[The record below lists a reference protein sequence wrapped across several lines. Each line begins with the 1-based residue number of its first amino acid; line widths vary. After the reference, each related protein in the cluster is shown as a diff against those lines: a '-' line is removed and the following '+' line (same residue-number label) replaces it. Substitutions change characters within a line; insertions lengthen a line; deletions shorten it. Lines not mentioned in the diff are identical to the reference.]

1 WNGYFGKDRF
11 NADQESYYVFDDWAN
26 EEFNFFPDS
35 TNSMRRG
42 LGFRVTARG
51 LQWSNVLVEDIL
63 FMLYDVKNIGTHLHD
78 RVVFGYKFGMGVGAS
93 SSESDNNDD
102 GGKYLLD
109 EDLAISFDV
118 DDAGKP
124 GGWTPVGMIGFS
136 FLESPG
142 NAIDGIDNDQD
153 GQNGTGMLISEETFA
168 PKILNRGDD
177 IVFIDYKTFERYT
190 AKAFEE
196 NLSNQSFSMDQDSI
210 KIFFLKKVIAFTPGD
225 TLQEVTMEHNIDN
238 IDNNLNGL
246 IDEGKGS
253 IFGIDPR
260 TQVKRFLYVGNLSVD
275 YLTGLGQDNLLIDER
290 RDDGIDNNNNWE
302 PLDDVGLD
310 GNKNEMDTG
319 QGDGFPTSGWQ
330 NGIDTEQPG
339 EPHIDKTDIN
349 ESDMI
354 GLTSFELLKPYTV
367 MPLYDDERV
376 WKSLVPGYLD
386 DIVSIGDDTD
396 ISFGSGYFAMFPEQ
410 IERFSLSF
418 QLAYTEENLIRIKN
432 WGALAYAENYQFATA
447 PNTPTL
453 QAIAGDKKVTLIWNS
468 IAEKSFDPLEGYDF
482 EGYRIYRSTDALWS
496 DMEGIT
502 DGYGNIVYRKPLA
515 IFDLVNEYSG
525 FYPIQDRGLMFN
537 LGDNSGITHSWVD
550 TTVTNGIQYYYAVTA
565 YDHGSPSYGIPP
577 TETPIV
583 LNIDQVGGIESI
595 GPNAAR
601 VVPGANAPG
610 MTDLPDDAYAI
621 TNISGRLTENA
632 YFKVVDQR
640 EMRSEHTY
648 QLTFKDSI
656 FTDAETNSASL
667 KPYCFKLMDMSEDR
681 IVVECDDNVYTPG
694 VFEGLEIF
702 LEAAKEYAF
711 NRLNSGW
718 SRSNIYEYDFG
729 LYEYREATGVPMF
742 SDFRIDFGEIGIATS
757 TYLKIATRNYDAKP
771 VNFTITDLQS
781 GESVPF
787 AFYERDKVSL
797 GEGAFTSRI
806 STSTTTIQSDE
817 IIFLKKNEEDADYS
831 VSWCLQFIPGLSVL
845 DTTRWPV
852 AGDFIEFIFDKP
864 FTSADTLIFTTPK
877 KPEYDANIAKVS
889 LDKIRVAPNPYI
901 VSNEFEPVNYYDQGR
916 GDRHLHFIN
925 LPPKCTIRIYTMS
938 GQLVKTITHNVDVDD
953 RGEEIWDML
962 TKENMDIG
970 FGVYFYHV
978 DAGEYG
984 TRIDKFAIIK

>member
-1 WNGYFGKDRF
+1 MKLIKYISVFIQILSMLFGGILLAQMDELHGDYSARAKGLYSANRIRCTFYNDGNIGGRSDQDYRLDWPKNNIDKARYLYDSVPIVGAEVIDVDNQLIHIVSETHGSTTTSGAASSGDLSPTDDWWTWLPLPGFHNPTAQEIAMSDNSGTWPGFWPDKYFAEDPGWSRAWNGYFGKDRF

-35 TNSMRRG
+35 TNLMRRG

-93 SSESDNNDD
+93 SSASDNDDD

-124 GGWTPVGMIGFS
+124 GGWSPVGMIGFS

-153 GQNGTGMLISEETFA
+153 GQNGSGMVIAEETFA
-168 PKILNRGDD
+168 PKILNQGDD

-196 NLSNQSFSMDQDSI
+196 NLSNPSFSMDQDSI

-225 TLQEVTMEHNIDN
+225 TLQEVTMEQNIDN

-275 YLTGLGQDNLLIDER
+275 YLTGFGLDNLLIDER
-290 RDDGIDNNNNWE
+290 RDDGIDNNNNWS
-302 PLDDVGLD
+302 PYDDVGLD
-310 GNKNEMDTG
+310 GNKNEMDEG
-319 QGDGFPTSGWQ
+319 QGDGIPTSGWR

-396 ISFGSGYFAMFPEQ
+396 ISFGSGYFTMFPEQ

-453 QAIAGDKKVTLIWNS
+453 
-468 IAEKSFDPLEGYDF
+468 KS
-482 EGYRIYRSTDALWS
+482 S
-496 DMEGIT
+496 
-502 DGYGNIVYRKPLA
+502 
-515 IFDLVNEYSG
+515 SG
-525 FYPIQDRGLMFN
+525 
-537 LGDNSGITHSWVD
+537 
-550 TTVTNGIQYYYAVTA
+550 
-565 YDHGSPSYGIPP
+565 
-577 TETPIV
+577 
-583 LNIDQVGGIESI
+583 
-595 GPNAAR
+595 
-601 VVPGANAPG
+601 
-610 MTDLPDDAYAI
+610 
-621 TNISGRLTENA
+621 
-632 YFKVVDQR
+632 
-640 EMRSEHTY
+640 
-648 QLTFKDSI
+648 
-656 FTDAETNSASL
+656 
-667 KPYCFKLMDMSEDR
+667 
-681 IVVECDDNVYTPG
+681 
-694 VFEGLEIF
+694 
-702 LEAAKEYAF
+702 
-711 NRLNSGW
+711 
-718 SRSNIYEYDFG
+718 
-729 LYEYREATGVPMF
+729 
-742 SDFRIDFGEIGIATS
+742 
-757 TYLKIATRNYDAKP
+757 
-771 VNFTITDLQS
+771 
-781 GESVPF
+781 
-787 AFYERDKVSL
+787 
-797 GEGAFTSRI
+797 
-806 STSTTTIQSDE
+806 
-817 IIFLKKNEEDADYS
+817 
-831 VSWCLQFIPGLSVL
+831 
-845 DTTRWPV
+845 
-852 AGDFIEFIFDKP
+852 
-864 FTSADTLIFTTPK
+864 
-877 KPEYDANIAKVS
+877 
-889 LDKIRVAPNPYI
+889 
-901 VSNEFEPVNYYDQGR
+901 
-916 GDRHLHFIN
+916 
-925 LPPKCTIRIYTMS
+925 
-938 GQLVKTITHNVDVDD
+938 
-953 RGEEIWDML
+953 
-962 TKENMDIG
+962 
-970 FGVYFYHV
+970 
-978 DAGEYG
+978 
-984 TRIDKFAIIK
+984 